1 VSELLELATAIAREA
16 GGIARA
22 RFHEPRT
29 IRTKTSE
36 IDLVTDVD
44 HALDSLIRRRIRESR
59 PNDALLTEESTAE
72 SGSSGVRWVV
82 DPLDGT
88 TNYAHAFPHYAIS
101 IGVEVDGRRTC
112 GVVYDPMRDELFSA
126 ELGKGAELNGKPI
139 RVSETSELRR
149 ALLATGF
156 AYDVHQKRTPNLTHF
171 ERFVGSAQAIRRAGS
186 AALDF
191 AYVACGRF
199 DGYWELHLAP
209 WDVAAGLLLVEEAG
223 GRVSDFDDG
232 PAPASGTRIV
242 ASNGRVHAA
251 MLRTLK
257 DSTA

>member
-1 VSELLELATAIAREA
+1 VSHLLELAIRVAREA
-16 GGIARA
+16 GGIARE

-44 HALDSLIRRRIRESR
+44 HALDRLIRERIRAVR
-59 PNDALLTEESTAE
+59 AHDALLTEEGGAE
-72 SGSSGVRWVV
+72 AGSSDVRWIV

-88 TNYAHAFPHYAIS
+88 TNYAHTFPHFAIS
-101 IGVEVDGRRTC
+101 IGVEVEGQRAC
-112 GVVYDPMRDELFSA
+112 GVVYDPMRDELFAA
-126 ELGKGAELNGKPI
+126 EAGKGATLNGRPI
-139 RVSETSELRR
+139 RVSEVSELRR

-156 AYDVHQKRTPNLTHF
+156 AYDVHEKRTPNLTYF
-171 ERFVGSAQAIRRAGS
+171 ERFVGRAQAIRRAGS

-199 DGYWELHLAP
+199 DGYWEIHLAP

-223 GRVSDFDDG
+223 GRISDFDAG
-232 PAPASGTRIV
+232 PAPASGARIV
-242 ASNGRVHAA
+242 SSNGRIHAA
-251 MLRTLK
+251 MLEVLA
-257 DSTA
+257 D

>member
-1 VSELLELATAIAREA
+1 VSELLELAVAIAREA

-22 RFHEPRT
+22 RFHDPRT

-44 HALDSLIRRRIRESR
+44 QALDRLIRERIRAAR
-59 PNDALLTEESTAE
+59 PHDSLLTEESAAE
-72 SGSSGVRWVV
+72 DGSSGVRWVV

-88 TNYAHAFPHYAIS
+88 TNYAHAFPHFAIS
-101 IGVEVDGRRTC
+101 IGVEAGGERTA

-126 ELGKGAELNGKPI
+126 ERGRGAQLNGKPI
-139 RVSETSELRR
+139 RVSEIGELRR

-156 AYDVHQKRTPNLTHF
+156 AYDVHQKRTPNLAHF
-171 ERFVGSAQAIRRAGS
+171 ERFVGCAQAIRRAGS

-209 WDVAAGLLLVEEAG
+209 WDVAAGLLLVSEAG
-223 GRVSDFDDG
+223 GRTTDFDGG
-232 PAPASGTRIV
+232 PPPASGARTV
-242 ASNGRVHAA
+242 ASNGRVHSA
-251 MLRTLK
+251 MLEVLGR
-257 DSTA
+257 

>member
-1 VSELLELATAIAREA
+1 VSELLRLATAIAREA
-16 GGIARA
+16 GDIARE
-22 RFHEPRT
+22 RFHAPRT

-44 HALDSLIRRRIRESR
+44 HALDRLIRERILSAR
-59 PNDALLTEESTAE
+59 PSDALLTEESAAAA
-72 SGSSGVRWVV
+72 GSSGVRWIV

-88 TNYAHAFPHYAIS
+88 TNYAHAFPHFAIS
-101 IGVEVDGRRTC
+101 IGVEIDGERAL
-112 GVVYDPMRDELFSA
+112 GVVFDPMRDELFSA
-126 ELGKGAELNGKPI
+126 EKGSGAQLNGKPM
-139 RVSETSELRR
+139 RVSEISELRR

-156 AYDVHQKRTPNLTHF
+156 AYDVHQKRTPNLAHF
-171 ERFVGSAQAIRRAGS
+171 ERFVGCAQAIRRAGS

-223 GRVSDFDDG
+223 GRVTDFDAG
-232 PAPASGTRIV
+232 PPPASGERIV
-242 ASNGRVHAA
+242 ASNGRVHAP
-251 MLRTLK
+251 MLEVLTR
-257 DSTA
+257 

>member
-1 VSELLELATAIAREA
+1 MKELLELAVALAREA
-16 GGIARA
+16 GGVARS
-22 RFHEPRT
+22 RFHDPRT
-29 IRTKTSE
+29 IRTKSSE

-44 HALDSLIRRRIRESR
+44 HALDALIRERIRAAR
-59 PNDALLTEESTAE
+59 PDDALLTEENTAQ
-72 SGSSGVRWVV
+72 SGSSGVRWIV

-88 TNYAHAFPHYAIS
+88 TNYAHAFPHFAIS
-101 IGVEVDGRRTC
+101 IGVEVDGRREA

-126 ELGKGAELNGKPI
+126 FRGRGAQLNGAPI
-139 RVSETSELRR
+139 RVSEIAGLKR

-156 AYDVHQKRTPNLTHF
+156 AYDVHQKRTPNLEYF
-171 ERFVGSAQAIRRAGS
+171 ERFVGCAQAIRRAGS

-209 WDVAAGLLLVEEAG
+209 WDVAAGLLLVQEAG
-223 GRVSDFDDG
+223 GRVTDFDGG
-232 PAPASGTRIV
+232 PAPGSGERTV

-251 MLRTLK
+251 MLEVLTR
-257 DSTA
+257 

>member
-1 VSELLELATAIAREA
+1 MSRLLELAVAIAREA

-44 HALDSLIRRRIRESR
+44 QALDRLIRERIRAER
-59 PNDALLTEESTAE
+59 PDDALLTEESQAE
-72 SGSSGVRWVV
+72 PGSSGVRWVV

-88 TNYAHAFPHYAIS
+88 TNYAHAFPHFAIS
-101 IGVEVDGRRTC
+101 IGVEVDGRRAC
-112 GVVYDPMRDELFSA
+112 GVVYDPMRDELFTGEA
-126 ELGKGAELNGKPI
+126 GRGGALNGVPM
-139 RVSETSELRR
+139 RVSEVTELRR

-156 AYDVHQKRTPNLTHF
+156 AYDVHQKRTPNLTYF
-171 ERFVGSAQAIRRAGS
+171 ERFVGCAQAIRRAGS

-223 GRVSDFDDG
+223 GRVSDFDAG
-232 PAPASGTRIV
+232 PAPSSGTRTV
-242 ASNGRVHAA
+242 ASNGRVHDA
-251 MLRTLK
+251 MLEVLK
-257 DSTA
+257 AP

>member
-1 VSELLELATAIAREA
+1 VSELLELAVALAREA
-16 GGIARA
+16 GGIARK

-29 IRTKTSE
+29 IGTKSSE

-44 HALDSLIRRRIRESR
+44 HALDALIRERIRAAR
-59 PNDALLTEESTAE
+59 PNDALLTEENTAAA
-72 SGSSGVRWVV
+72 GTSGVRWVV

-88 TNYAHAFPHYAIS
+88 TNYAHAFPHFAIS
-101 IGVEVDGRRTC
+101 IGVEVRGRREC

-126 ELGKGAELNGKPI
+126 ARGSGARLNGAPI
-139 RVSETSELRR
+139 RVSEIGELKR

-156 AYDVHQKRTPNLTHF
+156 AYDVHKRRTENLPYF
-171 ERFVGSAQAIRRAGS
+171 ERFIGTAQAIRRAGS

-223 GRVSDFDDG
+223 GRTSDFAG
-232 PAPASGTRIV
+232 GAPPSTGERIV
-242 ASNGRVHAA
+242 ASNGRVHPA
-251 MLRTLK
+251 MLELLR
-257 DSTA
+257 D

>member
-1 VSELLELATAIAREA
+1 MSGLLELAVSIAREA
-16 GGIARA
+16 GAVARA
-22 RFHEPRT
+22 RFHDPRT

-44 HALDSLIRRRIRESR
+44 HALDRLIRERIRAER
-59 PNDALLTEESTAE
+59 AQDALLTEESQAE
-72 SGSSGVRWVV
+72 PGSSGVRWVV

-88 TNYAHAFPHYAIS
+88 TNYAHAFPHFAIS
-101 IGVEVDGRRTC
+101 IGVEIDGRRSC

-126 ELGKGAELNGKPI
+126 EAGRGAELNGKPI
-139 RVSETSELRR
+139 RVSEIGELRR

-156 AYDVHQKRTPNLTHF
+156 AYDVHQKRTPNLTYF
-171 ERFVGSAQAIRRAGS
+171 ERFVGCAQAIRRAGS

-223 GRVSDFDDG
+223 GRVSDFDAG
-232 PAPASGTRIV
+232 PPPASGARIV
-242 ASNGRVHAA
+242 ASNGRVHGA
-251 MLRTLK
+251 MLDVLR
-257 DSTA
+257 A

>member
-1 VSELLELATAIAREA
+1 VTEFLALATSLAREA

-22 RFHEPRT
+22 RFHDPRT
-29 IRTKTSE
+29 IQTKTSE

-44 HALDSLIRRRIRESR
+44 HALDALIRERILAAR
-59 PNDALLTEESTAE
+59 PRDALLTEETGAAA
-72 SGSSGVRWVV
+72 GSSGVRWIV

-88 TNYAHAFPHYAIS
+88 TNYAHAFPHFAIS
-101 IGVEVDGRRTC
+101 IGVEVEGVRTA
-112 GVVYDPMRDELFSA
+112 GVVYDPMRDELFAA
-126 ELGKGAELNGKPI
+126 ERGSGATLNGNPI
-139 RVSETSELRR
+139 RVSQVTDLKR

-156 AYDVHQKRTPNLTHF
+156 AYDVHKKRTPNLEYF
-171 ERFVGSAQAIRRAGS
+171 ERFVGCAQAIRRGGS

-191 AYVACGRF
+191 SYVACGRF

-223 GRVSDFDDG
+223 GRVSDFDSR
-232 PAPASGTRIV
+232 PAPATGERTV

-251 MLRTLK
+251 MLDVLTG
-257 DSTA
+257 